1 MFGDWRVAS
10 ADPVVLLWLNFAGAL
25 RCIDKVQYVNDVLYA
40 IGQVTS
46 LDFWILTRAGAAG
59 AVFAIFDSTI
69 KIKAGPSKHVA
80 RVLHFPRSCEE
91 DVSKKYYALPMVVSF
106 SRYAEFASTFGG
118 TY

>member
-25 RCIDKVQYVNDVLYA
+25 RCIDKVQYVNDVLHA
-40 IGQVTS
+40 ISQVTS

-80 RVLHFPRSCEE
+80 RVLHFPRPCEE
-91 DVSKKYYALPMVVSF
+91 DASKKYYALRMVVSF
-106 SRYAEFASTFGG
+106 SRYAESAFAFGG